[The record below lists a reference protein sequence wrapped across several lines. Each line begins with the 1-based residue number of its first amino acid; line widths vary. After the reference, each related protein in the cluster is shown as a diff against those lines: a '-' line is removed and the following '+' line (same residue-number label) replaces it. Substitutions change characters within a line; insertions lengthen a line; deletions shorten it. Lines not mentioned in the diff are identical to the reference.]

1 MIGQQNLYIFI
12 IILLSTI
19 IYLLYN
25 RDNDFKTNLKT
36 PLVEEADTI
45 NRLPMYIERRL
56 FLRERDRRVLNDEF
70 APPEKRVPEHNYP
83 NRYLKSQINISTRGI
98 PDNYQTVGV
107 LVRKDDERIL
117 QIFGRQKYPG
127 SNQWE
132 YYVSGADVNG
142 AIFKVPL
149 DVKGNRELEDKQE
162 IALPWFDESRGKF
175 QVNIYPNDVP
185 RYNPFVV

>member
-19 IYLLYN
+19 VYLLVN
-25 RDNDFKTNLKT
+25 RDNEFKPNVKSA
-36 PLVEEADTI
+36 LVEEADTI

-56 FLRERDRRVLNDEF
+56 YLRERDRRVLNDDFE
-70 APPEKRVPEHNYP
+70 PPEKRVPEHNYP
-83 NRYLKSQINISTRGI
+83 NRYVKSKINIATRGL

-107 LVRKDDERIL
+107 LVRKEDERML

-127 SNQWE
+127 STQWE
-132 YYVSGADVNG
+132 YYISGLDVNSTP
-142 AIFKVPL
+142 FKVPL
-149 DVKGNRELEDKQE
+149 AVKGDRELEDKQE
-162 IALPWFDESRGKF
+162 IDLPWFDASRGKF

-185 RYNPFVV
+185 RYNPFVY